1 MAWRIFAVL
10 SAAYLSS
17 QFFRVSNAVIAPE
30 LMREL
35 DLSPSILGA
44 MTGAFFLTF
53 ACAQVPGGIL
63 LDRWGPRRT
72 MAAVMGAAVAG
83 SLLFA
88 AAHSALALTLARA
101 LMGVGCAV
109 GLMGA
114 LVLLGRW
121 FPPHRFAPLSALLF
135 AIGGSGTLLATTP
148 LAAVTAAVGWR
159 GAFVG
164 MAGVTAALAALIYL
178 IARDRP
184 AAAHPARDEA
194 APSPAGAGEILSGM
208 KAVLRNGRLRR
219 IAALQ
224 FVGYG
229 TLMSVAGLWA
239 GPYLEDVHGLG
250 AVDRGNVL
258 LGVNL
263 AIIAGALGYG
273 WLAPYVRSPK
283 RLVVPGTAVG
293 IALFWLM
300 AALDQPPLWLAAPVL
315 FLLALF
321 GSYFMLLHAHARAVL
336 PGHLM
341 GRGLTLQNTAS
352 IFGVFLWQSLT
363 GVIVDAFTH
372 AGAAVPEAAY
382 RTVFGFLGAVSL
394 AGLLVYSGCDD
405 REAPDRGT

>member
-35 DLSPSILGA
+35 DLSPAVLGA

-53 ACAQVPGGIL
+53 ACAQIPGGIL

-72 MAAVMGAAVAG
+72 MAAVMSVAVAG

-88 AAHSALALTLARA
+88 VANSAVALTVARA

-114 LVLLGRW
+114 LVILGRW

-164 MAGVTAALAALIYL
+164 MAAATACLAALIFL
-178 IARDRP
+178 VVRDRP
-184 AAAHPARDEA
+184 ETS
-194 APSPAGAGEILSGM
+194 APGTHGAGTGAGAGEILRGM
-208 KAVLRNGRLRR
+208 AAVLRNGRLRR

-229 TLMSVAGLWA
+229 SLMSVAGLWA
-239 GPYLEDVHGLG
+239 GPYLEDVHDLG
-250 AVDRGNVL
+250 AVGRGNVL

-273 WLAPYVRSPK
+273 WLAPWVRSPK
-283 RLVVPGTAVG
+283 RLIVPGTAIG
-293 IALFWLM
+293 IGLFWLM
-300 AALDQPPLWLAAPVL
+300 AILEAPPLWLAAPTL
-315 FLLALF
+315 FLLAFF

-336 PGHLM
+336 PAHLL

-363 GVIVDAFTH
+363 GLIVEAFAD
-372 AGAAVPEAAY
+372 AGAAAPEAAY

-394 AGLLVYSGCDD
+394 AGLLVYSGCEDD
-405 REAPDRGT
+405 PEPPEDCR

>member
-35 DLSPSILGA
+35 DLSPAVLGA

-53 ACAQVPGGIL
+53 ACAQIPGGIL

-72 MAAVMGAAVAG
+72 MAAVMSAAVVG
-83 SLLFA
+83 SILFA
-88 AAHSALALTLARA
+88 TAHSAAALTVARA

-148 LAAVTAAVGWR
+148 LAAITAAVGWR

-164 MAGVTAALAALIYL
+164 MAAVTACLAALIFL
-178 IARDRP
+178 VVRDRP
-184 AAAHPARDEA
+184 VTSEPATA
-194 APSPAGAGEILSGM
+194 APQAAGTGEILRGM
-208 KAVLRNGRLRR
+208 TAVLRNGRLRR

-229 TLMSVAGLWA
+229 ALMSVAGLWA

-273 WLAPYVRSPK
+273 WLAPHVRSPK
-283 RLVVPGTAVG
+283 RLVVPGTAIG
-293 IALFWLM
+293 IGLFWLM
-300 AALDQPPLWLAAPVL
+300 AALEAPPLWLAAPTL
-315 FLLALF
+315 FLLAFF

-336 PGHLM
+336 PAHLL

-363 GVIVDAFTH
+363 GLIVGAFAD
-372 AGAAVPEAAY
+372 AGAAAPEAAY

-394 AGLLVYSGCDD
+394 AGLLVYSGCEDD
-405 REAPDRGT
+405 PEPPEERR

>member
-35 DLSPSILGA
+35 GLSPAVLGA

-53 ACAQVPGGIL
+53 ACAQIPGGIL

-72 MAAVMGAAVAG
+72 MAAVMSAAVVG
-83 SLLFA
+83 SILFA
-88 AAHSALALTLARA
+88 TAHSAAALTVARA

-148 LAAVTAAVGWR
+148 LAAITAAVGWR

-164 MAGVTAALAALIYL
+164 MAAVTACLAALIFL
-178 IARDRP
+178 VVRDRP
-184 AAAHPARDEA
+184 ETSEPAAAGAQA
-194 APSPAGAGEILSGM
+194 AGAGEILRGM
-208 KAVLRNGRLRR
+208 TAVLRNGRLRR

-283 RLVVPGTAVG
+283 RLVVPGTAMG
-293 IALFWLM
+293 ICLFWLM
-300 AALDQPPLWLAAPVL
+300 AALETPPLWLAAPTL
-315 FLLALF
+315 FLLAFF

-336 PGHLM
+336 PANLL

-363 GVIVDAFTH
+363 GLIVGAFAD
-372 AGAAVPEAAY
+372 AGAAAPETAY

-394 AGLLVYSGCDD
+394 AGLLVYSGCEDD
-405 REAPDRGT
+405 PEPHEARR